1 MAPQEERPLLG
12 AGVGLG
18 AWCQMSRG
26 KAIVSSLLREKE
38 ECTINF
44 SNLTKYCQLG
54 QWTQKAKILHCYDKL
69 VLFFLTER
77 RNNLL
82 EIKSFGSNLVNCF
95 TRIQIIIFH
104 ILFYSMSSAN
114 SL

>member
-44 SNLTKYCQLG
+44 SISQNTANLDNGLK
-54 QWTQKAKILHCYDKL
+54 
-69 VLFFLTER
+69 R
-77 RNNLL
+77 
-82 EIKSFGSNLVNCF
+82 
-95 TRIQIIIFH
+95 
-104 ILFYSMSSAN
+104 
-114 SL
+114 

>member
-26 KAIVSSLLREKE
+26 KAVVSSLLREKE

-54 QWTQKAKILHCYDKL
+54 QWTQKVKILHCYDKL
-69 VLFFLTER
+69 VLFFFKLKEETICLKS
-77 RNNLL
+77 NPLDPILL
-82 EIKSFGSNLVNCF
+82 IASQEY
-95 TRIQIIIFH
+95 R
-104 ILFYSMSSAN
+104 
-114 SL
+114 